1 VEEPLKPAS
10 AGAPGSRVV
19 QLETHDE
26 LPSRLPELGLRRPRP
41 VVVLVGGADGLGDAR
56 LARLRPLFE
65 EGLAPLADSLGACV
79 IDGGTDAGVMAM
91 VGHARAK
98 LGASFPLV
106 GVAASGTVEP
116 ADSTGGRTGT
126 SSLEPNHTHLV
137 LVPGTRWGEESPWLA
152 EVATWLAGDDP
163 SVTVVVNGGE
173 VTLDDAARSVDA
185 GRPVLVVA
193 GSGRAADE
201 LAAALRAPAQ
211 DRRAARLAAS
221 GLVQAVELDDGPH
234 AMARALAGLL
244 STVPVRPAPAKAYR
258 DSLKADFDA
267 MIGTLR
273 LSELRRR
280 FLRARWLDQLLWV
293 EGRADY
299 NRRRYFFWRLI
310 TIIGG
315 VIVPA
320 LITVNLNGTAGP
332 RLTWATFAL
341 SLLVAVSAAVEGFFR
356 YGERWRHYRRTAEL
370 LKTEGWQ
377 FLQLTGHYRRHAA
390 HALAYPLFASR
401 VEDILQQDVDAYIT
415 TVAAEPADR
424 QPADPQDQGQPPPD
438 A

>member
-91 VGHARAK
+91 VGRARAK

-267 MIGTLR
+267 MIGALR

-415 TVAAEPADR
+415 TVAAEAADR

>member
-1 VEEPLKPAS
+1 MDEPLKPAS

-19 QLETHDE
+19 QLETRDE

-116 ADSTGGRTGT
+116 ADGTGRQTGT

-137 LVPGTRWGEESPWLA
+137 LVPGTRWGAESPWLA

-185 GRPVLVVA
+185 GRPGVA
-193 GSGRAADE
+193 TRSTCRRPSPGDHEISTAPGPSARTVARTRTSGTWKPEDE
-201 LAAALRAPAQ
+201 RGLAAVCSSRTGWPVRNWIVASVSASAGAP
-211 DRRAARLAAS
+211 S
-221 GLVQAVELDDGPH
+221 
-234 AMARALAGLL
+234 ARAKRNSRYDESVTAPVAFG
-244 STVPVRPAPAKAYR
+244 STRHASA
-258 DSLKADFDA
+258 
-267 MIGTLR
+267 T
-273 LSELRRR
+273 
-280 FLRARWLDQLLWV
+280 RARS
-293 EGRADY
+293 ASPS
-299 NRRRYFFWRLI
+299 
-310 TIIGG
+310 GG
-315 VIVPA
+315 
-320 LITVNLNGTAGP
+320 
-332 RLTWATFAL
+332 
-341 SLLVAVSAAVEGFFR
+341 
-356 YGERWRHYRRTAEL
+356 
-370 LKTEGWQ
+370 
-377 FLQLTGHYRRHAA
+377 
-390 HALAYPLFASR
+390 
-401 VEDILQQDVDAYIT
+401 
-415 TVAAEPADR
+415 
-424 QPADPQDQGQPPPD
+424 
-438 A
+438 

>member
-1 VEEPLKPAS
+1 VDEPLKPAS

-26 LPSRLPELGLRRPRP
+26 LPSRLLELGLRRPRP

-244 STVPVRPAPAKAYR
+244 STVPVRPAPPR
-258 DSLKADFDA
+258 PT
-267 MIGTLR
+267 GTR
-273 LSELRRR
+273 
-280 FLRARWLDQLLWV
+280 
-293 EGRADY
+293 
-299 NRRRYFFWRLI
+299 
-310 TIIGG
+310 
-315 VIVPA
+315 
-320 LITVNLNGTAGP
+320 
-332 RLTWATFAL
+332 
-341 SLLVAVSAAVEGFFR
+341 
-356 YGERWRHYRRTAEL
+356 
-370 LKTEGWQ
+370 
-377 FLQLTGHYRRHAA
+377 
-390 HALAYPLFASR
+390 SR
-401 VEDILQQDVDAYIT
+401 PT
-415 TVAAEPADR
+415 STP
-424 QPADPQDQGQPPPD
+424 
-438 A
+438 

>member
-91 VGHARAK
+91 VGRARAK

-152 EVATWLAGDDP
+152 EVATGLAGDDP

-267 MIGTLR
+267 MIGALR

-415 TVAAEPADR
+415 TVAAEAADR